1 MKKRHT
7 YTATLAL
14 CIVAAST
21 HAVAFPFFFIFPIP
35 RGSVNP
41 DKIEASIEQ
50 RKLAMCA
57 AYHQNVIDPDI
68 DGKREASYH
77 GDVVNTVVNKLSNF
91 TNSKKL
97 IGAYI
102 GQWQLQS
109 KQSYQS
115 GQDYSRMLIE
125 GCNHSNL
132 PVNKIQHEVWKSP
145 SSSASVAAASLGD
158 IPPRPIKLDGVISST
173 DFPSNVVPVKAAY
186 NVSTTLQIDRSGRVV
201 DCFIDASSGS
211 ELLDE
216 TTCNLLKQR
225 AEFSPAS
232 VNGAVAVAEFQHTHA
247 WSNPAVTSASR
258 ATTGATA
265 AQSARVKT
273 VPSAGIQPNA
283 LIKNTVA
290 QVSTTGDLVLDA
302 AINRCDRI
310 GFKRETSEFRGCVT
324 EQISLL
330 SK

>member
-1 MKKRHT
+1 MRKR
-7 YTATLAL
+7 YAYKATLAL
-14 CIVAAST
+14 GILTLST

-41 DKIEASIEQ
+41 DKIDASLEQ

-77 GDVVNTVVNKLSNF
+77 GDVVNTVVKRLSNF

-102 GQWQLQS
+102 GQWQLQT

-132 PVNKIQHEVWKSP
+132 PVNKIQHDVWKSAA
-145 SSSASVAAASLGD
+145 SSVSVATASLRD
-158 IPPRPIKLDGVISST
+158 IPPRPIKLDGVISSA

-201 DCFIDASSGS
+201 DCFIEASSGS
-211 ELLDE
+211 EILDE

-232 VNGAVAVAEFQHTHA
+232 VNGVVSVSEFQYTHA
-247 WSNPAVTSASR
+247 WSNPTAASASR
-258 ATTGATA
+258 STPGATP
-265 AQSARVKT
+265 AQSSRVKA
-273 VPSAGIQPNA
+273 VPVAGVQPNA
-283 LIKNTVA
+283 PVQNTTA
-290 QVSTTGDLVLDA
+290 APSANGDVILDT
-302 AINRCDRI
+302 AINRCERI
-310 GFKRETSEFRGCVT
+310 GFKRDTSEFRGCVT

>member
-1 MKKRHT
+1 MKKRYT
-7 YTATLAL
+7 YRAALAL
-14 CIVAAST
+14 CIVAAS
-21 HAVAFPFFFIFPIP
+21 ANAAAIPFFFIIPIP
-35 RGSVNP
+35 RGSVDP
-41 DKIEASIEQ
+41 DKIDASLDQ

-57 AYHQNVIDPDI
+57 AYHQNVIDPEI

-77 GDVVNTVVNKLSNF
+77 GDVVNTVVGRLSNF
-91 TNSKKL
+91 KNSKKL

-102 GQWQLQS
+102 GQWRLQT

-115 GQDYSRMLIE
+115 GQNYTRMLIE
-125 GCNHSNL
+125 GCNYSNL
-132 PVNKIQHEVWKSP
+132 PVNKIQHDVWKNGATAVTAKP
-145 SSSASVAAASLGD
+145 VSLLD
-158 IPPRPIKLDGVISST
+158 IPPKPLKLDGVISST
-173 DFPSNVVPVKAAY
+173 DFPANILPVKTLY
-186 NVSTTLQIDRSGRVV
+186 TVSTTLQIDRSGRVV
-201 DCFIDASSGS
+201 DCFIDATSGS

-232 VNGAVAVAEFQHTHA
+232 VDGVVAVSEFQYTHA
-247 WSNPAVTSASR
+247 WSNPTIANSSR
-258 ATTGATA
+258 TGNGSDPAKKSISPMSPK
-265 AQSARVKT
+265 AQLDPKAPVQKTT
-273 VPSAGIQPNA
+273 VPASA
-283 LIKNTVA
+283 
-290 QVSTTGDLVLDA
+290 TGDVILDT

>member
-1 MKKRHT
+1 MRKRYTCT
-7 YTATLAL
+7 YTVTLAL
-14 CIVAAST
+14 GIATLST
-21 HAVAFPFFFIFPIP
+21 SALAIPFFFVFPIP

-41 DKIEASIEQ
+41 DKIDASLEQ

-57 AYHQNVIDPDI
+57 AYHQNVIDPEI

-77 GDVVNTVVNKLSNF
+77 GDVVNTVVNKLSSF

-102 GQWQLQS
+102 GQWRLQT

-115 GQDYSRMLIE
+115 AQDYARMLVE
-125 GCNHSNL
+125 GCNYSNL
-132 PVNKIQHEVWKSP
+132 PVNKIQHDVWKSAA
-145 SSSASVAAASLGD
+145 SSVSATAASLRD
-158 IPPRPIKLDGVISST
+158 IPPRPIKLDGIISNT

-216 TTCNLLKQR
+216 RTCNLLKQR

-232 VNGAVAVAEFQHTHA
+232 VNGVFAVSEIQYTYA
-247 WSNPAVTSASR
+247 WSNPTVASASGT
-258 ATTGATA
+258 TTGATP
-265 AQSARVKT
+265 AQSPRVKAIQIAGPVQNT
-273 VPSAGIQPNA
+273 TAPTSAIGDVILDTA
-283 LIKNTVA
+283 L
-290 QVSTTGDLVLDA
+290 
-302 AINRCDRI
+302 NRCDRI
-310 GFKRETSEFRGCVT
+310 GFKRDTIEFRGCVT
-324 EQISLL
+324 EQIRLL

>member
-1 MKKRHT
+1 MKKRYT

-14 CIVAAST
+14 GIATLST
-21 HAVAFPFFFIFPIP
+21 NAFAIPFFFIFPIP

-41 DKIEASIEQ
+41 DKIDASLEQ

-57 AYHQNVIDPDI
+57 AYHQNVIDPEI

-77 GDVVNTVVNKLSNF
+77 GDVVNTVVNKLSSF

-102 GQWQLQS
+102 GQWRLQT

-115 GQDYSRMLIE
+115 GQDYTRMLVE
-125 GCNHSNL
+125 GCNYSNL
-132 PVNKIQHEVWKSP
+132 PVNKIQHDVWKN
-145 SSSASVAAASLGD
+145 AATAVTAKPVSLRD
-158 IPPRPIKLDGVISST
+158 IPPQPIKLDGVISST
-173 DFPSNVVPVKAAY
+173 DFPSNIIPVKAAY
-186 NVSTTLQIDRSGRVV
+186 TVSTTLQIDRSGRVV

-216 TTCNLLKQR
+216 RTCNLLKQR

-232 VNGAVAVAEFQHTHA
+232 VNGVVAVSEFQYTHV
-247 WSNPAVTSASR
+247 WSNTTIANSSR
-258 ATTGATA
+258 ARSGSDPAKKSTSSTPPK
-265 AQSARVKT
+265 AQADPKA
-273 VPSAGIQPNA
+273 P
-283 LIKNTVA
+283 A
-290 QVSTTGDLVLDA
+290 QVNSALSSATGDPILET

-310 GFKRETSEFRGCVT
+310 GFKRETGEFRGCVT
-324 EQISLL
+324 EQINLL